1 MADTVKVVERNAE
14 GAIVR
19 VVETSA
25 DNPLAQ
31 RVVDL
36 QKALDTQVEHNRL
49 VESRLTEVMDSLMRE
64 TREQRETI
72 AHLRESLRATGAEL
86 RTVVGIA
93 DRRSRE
99 CDHLRR
105 ALRSSESAYDQANA
119 EARALRESQRRRSKV
134 PYWHR
139 IEKLVGS

>member
-1 MADTVKVVERNAE
+1 MAVVKLVERDSGGLISKVIETDATDAVALRCAE
-14 GAIVR
+14 
-19 VVETSA
+19 
-25 DNPLAQ
+25 
-31 RVVDL
+31 L
-36 QKALDTQVEHNRL
+36 QKALDRQIENARL

-64 TREQRETI
+64 TKEQRETI
-72 AHLRESLRATGAEL
+72 TALRESLRATGAEL

-105 ALRSSESAYDQANA
+105 SLRSAEASYDQANA

-139 IEKLVGS
+139 IGKLVNT